1 MYIKRNTPKPEP
13 KPKCDW
19 IIITDPDQP
28 DDNVAPPPE
37 LKSSSSTDSLP
48 AVVINEKTLIFRMD
62 SRTLWTKY
70 ALGLVNYAVS
80 SVAALTTTSSVE
92 ERLTKSATLIGDYFV
107 PYYGIRA
114 GSDIGKLLTDIFETG
129 VEVVEV
135 SKKKG
140 DIVPL
145 QIKWAEQTRALA
157 ELFNKLNP
165 GQYPVSLLEEML
177 QALTKLWTDNI
188 NARITKNIILNAE
201 SIDGINKLVIT
212 GIANHVNK
220 GYQSLADVLSRGVI
234 AQYPLSFVE

>member
-1 MYIKRNTPKPEP
+1 MYKK
-13 KPKCDW
+13 
-19 IIITDPDQP
+19 ITHDI
-28 DDNVAPPPE
+28 VE
-37 LKSSSSTDSLP
+37 EHFDSPLALP
-48 AVVINEKTLIFRMD
+48 TEVKASMVPTKATLSPLPSVVVNEKTLVFRMD

-70 ALGLVNYAVS
+70 SLGLVNYAVS
-80 SVAALTTTSSVE
+80 SVADLSTTPSVE
-92 ERLTKSATLIGDYFV
+92 ERLTKSATMIGDYFI

-114 GSDIGKLLTDIFETG
+114 GSDIGKMLNAIFETG

-145 QIKWAEQTRALA
+145 QIKWAEQTTQLA

-165 GQYPVSLLEEML
+165 GQYPVSLIQEML
-177 QALTKLWTDNI
+177 HALTQLWTDNI
-188 NARITKNIILNAE
+188 NARITNNVIMNAE

-220 GYQSLADVLSRGVI
+220 GYPSLADVLSRGVI
-234 AQYPLSFVE
+234 AQYPLSFIE

>member
-1 MYIKRNTPKPEP
+1 MYIRSNTPKPEP

-19 IIITDPDQP
+19 IIITDPDTP
-28 DDNVAPPPE
+28 DDGATPKPQI
-37 LKSSSSTDSLP
+37 SLIEP
-48 AVVINEKTLIFRMD
+48 LPSVVINEKTLIFRMD

-80 SVAALTTTSSVE
+80 SVANLTTTPSVE

-129 VEVVEV
+129 VEVVEA
-135 SKKKG
+135 SKKKN

-145 QIKWAEQTRALA
+145 QIKWSEQTRALA

-165 GQYPVSLLEEML
+165 GQYPVPLLEEML

-188 NARITKNIILNAE
+188 NARITRNIILNAE

>member
-1 MYIKRNTPKPEP
+1 MYIRSNTSKPET
-13 KPKCDW
+13 KSKCDW
-19 IIITDPDQP
+19 ITITDPDQP
-28 DDNVAPPPE
+28 IDGSIVPQPQ
-37 LKSSSSTDSLP
+37 LKNKIDPLP
-48 AVVINEKTLIFRMD
+48 SVVINEKTLIFRMN

-80 SVAALTTTSSVE
+80 SVADLSTTHSVE
-92 ERLTKSATLIGDYFV
+92 ERLTKSATLIGDYFI

-135 SKKKG
+135 AKSKG

-145 QIKWAEQTRALA
+145 QIKWAEQTKALA

-165 GQYPVSLLEEML
+165 GQYPVSLIEEML

-188 NARITKNIILNAE
+188 NARITKNIIMNAE

-234 AQYPLSFVE
+234 AQYPMSFLE